1 MLYFYRKGYR
11 YRGKYQRGEN
21 KEEDKGGGG
30 MCTGYGWIK
39 EVPIKIKY
47 VKKKEMGYFFL
58 THVCSEEEVG
68 HKVNKPIFDLQK
80 K

>member
-1 MLYFYRKGYR
+1 
-11 YRGKYQRGEN
+11 
-21 KEEDKGGGG
+21 

-80 K
+80 KQGKLLTIDGNPVDE